1 MQIMAMENFSRHQQG
16 IIKRYYSNQ
25 ETIQLQ
31 KVGELVS
38 ELYLAEGKK
47 REKMWKTVAT
57 ALEKL
62 DVPKDRIAYV
72 VQQDKP
78 ELLAKLVQELM
89 GK

>member
-1 MQIMAMENFSRHQQG
+1 MAMENFSRHQQG